1 MSAGPRIAAF
11 FDLDGTLVPAP
22 SLERRFA
29 RFLLRRA
36 LLGPA
41 QGARWLVN
49 LLRHIR
55 SNPCAAIEGNK
66 AYLATVPTTAVDHW
80 AAELESPS
88 LALFGS
94 GMHEL
99 EWHAAQGHR
108 IFVVSGTLAP
118 LARVAARRFS
128 VPVEIC
134 ATELETMSARW
145 TGRIQGE
152 HISGPAKARAVA
164 RLAARYD
171 LDLKLSFAYGD
182 QPSDVAML
190 ETVGRPRAINPSPR
204 LERIARRRAWPVLE
218 WLATQGACEPGPTKP
233 SSRAL
238 LRVQR

>member
-1 MSAGPRIAAF
+1 M
-11 FDLDGTLVPAP
+11 
-22 SLERRFA
+22 
-29 RFLLRRA
+29 
-36 LLGPA
+36 
-41 QGARWLVN
+41 N

-55 SNPCAAIEGNK
+55 SKPCAAIEGNK
-66 AYLATVPTTAVDHW
+66 AYLATVPATAVDHW
-80 AAELESPS
+80 AAELESLP

-108 IFVVSGTLAP
+108 IFVVRGTLAP

-128 VPVEIC
+128 VSVEIC

-182 QPSDVAML
+182 QPSDLAML
-190 ETVGRPRAINPSPR
+190 ETVGKFNDELIRAGVLLAAEGLADATEGVVVDFSSEPPMVTDGPYGETKGQR
-204 LERIARRRAWPVLE
+204 LIE
-218 WLATQGACEPGPTKP
+218 
-233 SSRAL
+233 SRAPG
-238 LRVQR
+238 R